1 MAAPASGS
9 VSYPDTGSILD
20 DALNG
25 TIGNYHMWFSVPSD
39 TSRDPVVIDRC
50 GPRKSKKGGKR
61 SRKSKSKSA
70 KRCRRNRVKA
80 MRSRRAHRRYM
91 MTV

>member
-1 MAAPASGS
+1 MKAMGGLSEAN
-9 VSYPDTGSILD
+9 LD
-20 DALNG
+20 DLKKQIDLAEFRGRHRRARDANG
-25 TIGNYHMWFSVPSD
+25 PPDANGGK
-39 TSRDPVVIDRC
+39 SRPRRSRC
-50 GPRKSKKGGKR
+50 LRRGKKGGR
-61 SRKSKSKSA
+61 VVKSA